1 MTITG
6 VPGGPWREVFGQGKE
21 TKKEKKKKN
30 VQWLT
35 VPVCLGKKMF
45 QVSRNLFKSRCV
57 FAEMVSKQ
65 CYKWKHFYF
74 LILLGNRNTITVECK
89 LESMMKNMWM

>member
-35 VPVCLGKKMF
+35 VPVCLGKKC
-45 QVSRNLFKSRCV
+45 FKCPEISSSHGVC
-57 FAEMVSKQ
+57 
-65 CYKWKHFYF
+65 
-74 LILLGNRNTITVECK
+74 LLR
-89 LESMMKNMWM
+89 W